1 MSASNT
7 AAFMTS
13 GPHDVIVMWRGTTT
27 RISMDVGP
35 GARIGRKGQRGV
47 IMYVYRYRALR
58 CNVHPEC
65 FDVCIILLE
74 FWCGMAARVLRISY
88 TVYICVCHMPE
99 RHWSAASDNESSC
112 SMVGRQRFNDRRYT
126 VHGQA
131 PRTPCRGVAAVAS
144 CEPCMMGQCGDV
156 STLQRRCS
164 LPLKCQKTRTA
175 CA

>member
-1 MSASNT
+1 
-7 AAFMTS
+7 MTS

-74 FWCGMAARVLRISY
+74 FWCGMAGPCRVRVR
-88 TVYICVCHMPE
+88 TVYHIQYYICVCHMPE

-112 SMVGRQRFNDRRYT
+112 SMVGRRRFNDRRYT
-126 VHGQA
+126 AKPLALPV
-131 PRTPCRGVAAVAS
+131 GVAAVAS